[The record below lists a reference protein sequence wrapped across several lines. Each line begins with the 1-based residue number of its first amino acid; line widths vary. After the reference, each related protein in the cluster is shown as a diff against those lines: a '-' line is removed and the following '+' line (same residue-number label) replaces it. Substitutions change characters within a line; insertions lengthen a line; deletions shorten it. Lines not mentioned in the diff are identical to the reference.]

1 MSVDPRIFDAYYYA
15 HGCGEPYQRSPA
27 WLALFNA
34 ISERIAQD
42 IQPASVLDAGCAIG
56 LLVEGLRQ
64 RGVAAWGIDVSE
76 YAIQNVSAEIRPYCR
91 VASVAD
97 ALDRD
102 YDLIVSIEVL
112 EHMDPQQAQA
122 AIANFCQHSADI
134 LFSST
139 PFDFKEAS
147 HFNVQPPEAWAELF
161 ARHGFYRDVDFDAS
175 FITPWATRFRR
186 SSEPVPRLVRNYE
199 RRYWLLWKENTDLR
213 QLALEMRDQL
223 AEGEAAL
230 QRLPGSCPGLAGP
243 DRAKVR
249 RNPEPAVPPGSA
261 HQQSRLALHPIP
273 APPVGTRR
281 LGKNP

>member
-1 MSVDPRIFDAYYYA
+1 MSVDPHIFDAYYYA

-34 ISERIAQD
+34 IAERIAQD

-76 YAIQNVSAEIRPYCR
+76 YAIQNVTAEMRTYCQ
-91 VASVAD
+91 VASAAE
-97 ALDRD
+97 ALERD

-112 EHMDPQQAQA
+112 EHMDPQEAQA
-122 AIANFCQHSADI
+122 AIANFCQHSDDI

-139 PFDFKEAS
+139 PFDYQEVS

-175 FITPWATRFRR
+175 FVTPWAARFRK
-186 SSEPVPRLVRNYE
+186 SQEPTQRIVRNYE

-213 QLALEMRDQL
+213 KLSLEMRDQL
-223 AEGEAAL
+223 AKGEEDLHASQDQVKAL
-230 QRLPGSCPGLAGP
+230 QAQVEQKSAENQNLKSGLEALT
-243 DRAKVR
+243 
-249 RNPEPAVPPGSA
+249 
-261 HQQSRLALHPIP
+261 QSRGWRIIQFL
-273 APPVGTRR
+273 RR
-281 LGKNP
+281 LLGRGG

>member
-34 ISERIAQD
+34 IAERIDQD

-64 RGVAAWGIDVSE
+64 RGVEAWGIDISE
-76 YAIQNVSAEIRPYCR
+76 YAIQNVSPEIRSCCR

-97 ALDRD
+97 PLDRD

-112 EHMDPQQAQA
+112 EHMHPPQAQA
-122 AIANFCQHSADI
+122 AIANFCQHSDDI

-139 PFDFKEAS
+139 PFDYKEVS

-161 ARHGFYRDVDFDAS
+161 ARQGFYRDVDFDAS
-175 FITPWATRFRR
+175 FITPWAVRFRR
-186 SSEPVPRLVRNYE
+186 RQELVQRIVRDYE

-230 QRLPGSCPGLAGP
+230 QASQNQVQALQAQIEQKSGQIQDIQFRLEALTSS
-243 DRAKVR
+243 RAWR
-249 RNPEPAVPPGSA
+249 FL
-261 HQQSRLALHPIP
+261 QSL
-273 APPVGTRR
+273 RR
-281 LGKNP
+281 LLGRAG